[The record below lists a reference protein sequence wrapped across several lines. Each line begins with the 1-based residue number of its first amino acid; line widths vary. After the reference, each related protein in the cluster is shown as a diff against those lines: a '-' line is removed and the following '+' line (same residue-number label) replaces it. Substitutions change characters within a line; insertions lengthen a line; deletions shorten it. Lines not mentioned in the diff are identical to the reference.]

1 MPPINYAN
9 PMQGKLFSLAQDKG
23 SVSGAFQ
30 DVVIIYPMPK
40 PGYPPIPPPAPID
53 LGIDRITDIMSN
65 NIIDHCIQWSF
76 ISLTD
81 NKFMLT
87 CNSPRTRKTYV
98 MTCSEYPNIC
108 KTVKV
113 NNFDLPA
120 NTENVNRDNQFTLTY
135 VDQSP
140 CFFYLKNADNL
151 YLATTTESV
160 QIWGLTI
167 GILTF
172 FTEEQKDNPAINA
185 NCVWFIDTVV
195 DKLRKVADDIVLVD
209 EGDIKR
215 PVSFADISN
224 KVNKTIDIAY
234 LNMLMGR

>member
-1 MPPINYAN
+1 
-9 PMQGKLFSLAQDKG
+9 
-23 SVSGAFQ
+23 
-30 DVVIIYPMPK
+30 
-40 PGYPPIPPPAPID
+40 
-53 LGIDRITDIMSN
+53 
-65 NIIDHCIQWSF
+65 
-76 ISLTD
+76 
-81 NKFMLT
+81 
-87 CNSPRTRKTYV
+87 

-135 VDQSP
+135 VEQSP

-172 FTEEQKDNPAINA
+172 FTEEQKNNPAINA

-215 PVSFADISN
+215 PVSFADISK

-234 LNMLMGR
+234 LNKLMGR